1 MADGQVRIDVLAN
14 TGDAKKKADE
24 LKKKFADVGS
34 DDGNGS
40 GKLES
45 LKSGAGKVAAAVG
58 KAAAAAAVAAGTA
71 LAATVT
77 KATQAYSEYEQLS
90 GGVEKLFGDAAS
102 KVQGYAQQAFKTAGL
117 STNAYMEQVTGLAS
131 ALKQSFGGDAVKAA
145 DAANM
150 AIVDMSDNANVFG
163 SNIRDVQN
171 AYAGFAKQNYT
182 MLDNLKLGY
191 GGTQEEM
198 KRLIADANAYEKAN
212 GRAGDLSI
220 EKLGDVV
227 QAIHDVQEQQGIA
240 GDTAEE
246 AGSTVQGS
254 LMMVQGA
261 WENLLT
267 AIGSGDGIEKAV
279 QDLVESVG
287 TFAKNVVPVVTRA
300 LTGAMQA
307 LPDVI
312 RSAVSTLG
320 PAAMELGHAVATQLV
335 DAFNGA
341 VAVTGLKLPKLD
353 VSDVEGAVGHVVELA
368 RTFANSF
375 SSGFSS
381 AVGGTKGL
389 SDTLRGIADA
399 FGKLLDAAK
408 PAADAISGP
417 LAEGLGKLAGISLKA
432 TEAALKGIASALRV
446 LSDNAG
452 TVGSAIAALAGGFAT
467 MKIAGT
473 VATGVKTL
481 SIALSGVKT
490 AMSMI
495 KSFQGLA
502 AVLSTLAG
510 GPVALVIGLI
520 AALAIGLVTLYN
532 TNETFRNGV
541 NAAWNAICQVVTT
554 VATAIATFF
563 TSTIPSALSSFG
575 SMLAGLP
582 ATIGG
587 VLASIPGALA
597 GLLTTIGTAVLGFLA
612 QLPTMLATGLGF
624 IIGFVVGI
632 IAQTVSVVASGLA
645 ALPGVVSGIVQAIV
659 TFFTVTIPAGIQAML
674 AFFASL
680 PGSIASFLAGAVA
693 AIAGFVSS
701 AISGAARAGSGFIS
715 GVSSFFSQLP
725 GRIAGFVSGAVG
737 ALAGFV
743 SGAASKAASAGSSF
757 MRGIQSGF
765 NSAVSFVRGIPG
777 KMAGALSG
785 AAGALVSS
793 GRALINGFKR
803 GIEKGLSAAKSAVS
817 NGLASI
823 RKLFPFSPAKEGP
836 FSGHGYT
843 TWSGR
848 ALMRD
853 FAKSISG
860 MAPQAVDAAEGA
872 IAAVQSRFSAAS
884 LSVATPSVEYAPR
897 PADVVATV
905 TSTPDGTTA
914 GALRRACD
922 LLAEIADGDGRGAVT
937 IDGLVVNDGSAIRGE
952 VLSLIDRLVTLGGM
966 NNG

>member
-1 MADGQVRIDVLAN
+1 MADGKVRIDVLAD
-14 TGDAKKKADE
+14 TEAAAKKADE
-24 LKKKFADVGS
+24 LKKKFADVGN
-34 DDGNGS
+34 DDGKGS
-40 GKLES
+40 SKLES
-45 LKSGAGKVAAAVG
+45 LKSGAGKVASAVG
-58 KAAAAAAVAAGTA
+58 KAAAAAAAATGTA
-71 LAATVT
+71 LAAAVT
-77 KATQAYSEYEQLS
+77 KATQAYGEYEQLS

-163 SNIRDVQN
+163 SNIKDVQN

-198 KRLIADANAYEKAN
+198 QRLIADANAYEKAN

-220 EKLGDVV
+220 EKFGDVV

-246 AGSTVQGS
+246 AGSTIQGS
-254 LMMVQGA
+254 LAMVQGA

-267 AIGSGDGIEKAV
+267 AIGSGDGIEQAV

-312 RSAVSTLG
+312 RSAASTLG
-320 PAAMELGHAVATQLV
+320 PAAMELGHAAATQLV

-341 VAVTGLKLPKLD
+341 VAATGLKLPKLD
-353 VSDVEGAVGHVVELA
+353 VSDVEGAVGRVVELA
-368 RTFANSF
+368 RTFADSF

-381 AVGGTKGL
+381 AVGGTEGL

-408 PAADAISGP
+408 PAADAIAGP

-432 TEAALKGIASALRV
+432 TEAALNGIASALKV

-452 TVGSAIAALAGGFAT
+452 TVGPAIAALAGGFAA

-510 GPVALVIGLI
+510 GPVALVIAAI
-520 AALAIGLVTLYN
+520 AAAVAALVTLYM
-532 TNETFRNGV
+532 TNEDFRNAV
-541 NAAWNAICQVVTT
+541 NSAWQAICQVVTT
-554 VATAIATFF
+554 VATAIVTFF
-563 TSTIPSALSSFG
+563 TSTIPSALSSLG

-582 ATIGG
+582 STIGDA
-587 VLASIPGALA
+587 LASIPGALA
-597 GLLTTIGTAVLGFLA
+597 GLLATIGTAVLGFLA

-624 IIGFVVGI
+624 IVGFVVGI
-632 IAQTVSVVASGLA
+632 IAQIVSVVASGLA
-645 ALPGVVSGIVQAIV
+645 ALPGVVSGVVQAV
-659 TFFTVTIPAGIQAML
+659 VAFFTVTIPAGIQAML
-674 AFFASL
+674 ALFASL

-701 AISGAARAGSGFIS
+701 AISGAASAGSGFVS
-715 GVSSFFSQLP
+715 GVSSFFSRLP
-725 GRIAGFVSGAVG
+725 GMIASFLSSALSSIASFVAQMPGRAMAAGQGF
-737 ALAGFV
+737 LAG
-743 SGAASKAASAGSSF
+743 
-757 MRGIQSGF
+757 IQGGF
-765 NSAVSFVRGIPG
+765 SSAVSFVQGIPG
-777 KMAGALSG
+777 RIVGFFSG
-785 AAGALVSS
+785 AGSWLVGS
-793 GRALINGFKR
+793 GRALLGGFVD
-803 GIEKGLSAAKSAVS
+803 GIRSGFQAARDAVSSGLS
-817 NGLASI
+817 SI
-823 RKLFPFSPAKEGP
+823 RSFFPFSPAKVGP
-836 FSGHGYT
+836 FSGRGYT
-843 TWSGR
+843 TFSGA

-853 FAKSISG
+853 FA
-860 MAPQAVDAAEGA
+860 GA
-872 IAAVQSRFSAAS
+872 ISEAAPRAVSAARS
-884 LSVATPSVEYAPR
+884 VLSDVQGALSASVDLTGAPGLTCPTVLQPVAAPV
-897 PADVVATV
+897 PAGGG
-905 TSTPDGTTA
+905 GTTTTYNLSFDGVSVNSDA
-914 GALRRACD
+914 EMRQAIYDFLSEMGRIGAMN
-922 LLAEIADGDGRGAVT
+922 RG
-937 IDGLVVNDGSAIRGE
+937 
-952 VLSLIDRLVTLGGM
+952 
-966 NNG
+966 

>member
-1 MADGQVRIDVLAN
+1 MADGKVRIDVLAD
-14 TGDAKKKADE
+14 TEAAAKKADE
-24 LKKKFADVGS
+24 LKKKFADVGN
-34 DDGNGS
+34 DDGKGS
-40 GKLES
+40 SKLES
-45 LKSGAGKVAAAVG
+45 LKSGAVKVASAVG
-58 KAAAAAAVAAGTA
+58 KAAAAAAAATGTA
-71 LAATVT
+71 LAAAVT
-77 KATQAYSEYEQLS
+77 KATQAYGEYEQLS

-163 SNIRDVQN
+163 SNINDVQN

-198 KRLIADANAYEKAN
+198 QRLIADANAYEKAN

-220 EKLGDVV
+220 EKFGDVV

-246 AGSTVQGS
+246 AGSTIQGS
-254 LMMVQGA
+254 LAMVQGA

-267 AIGSGDGIEKAV
+267 AIGSGDGIEQAV

-312 RSAVSTLG
+312 RSAASTLG
-320 PAAMELGHAVATQLV
+320 PAAMELGHAAATQLV

-341 VAVTGLKLPKLD
+341 VAATGLKLPKLD
-353 VSDVEGAVGHVVELA
+353 VSDVEGAVGRVVELA
-368 RTFANSF
+368 RTFADSF

-381 AVGGTKGL
+381 AVGGTEGL

-408 PAADAISGP
+408 PAADAIAGP

-432 TEAALKGIASALRV
+432 TEAALNGIASALKV

-452 TVGSAIAALAGGFAT
+452 TVGPAIAALAGGFAA

-510 GPVALVIGLI
+510 GPVALVIAAI
-520 AALAIGLVTLYN
+520 AAVVAALVTLYM
-532 TNETFRNGV
+532 TNEDFRDAVNGAW
-541 NAAWNAICQVVTT
+541 AAIQQAVGDAVS
-554 VATAIATFF
+554 AIAGFF
-563 TSTIPSALSSFG
+563 TDT
-575 SMLAGLP
+575 LP
-582 ATIGG
+582 QAFQ
-587 VLASIPGALA
+587 S
-597 GLLTTIGTAVLGFLA
+597 
-612 QLPTMLATGLGF
+612 
-624 IIGFVVGI
+624 
-632 IAQTVSVVASGLA
+632 VSD
-645 ALPGVVSGIVQAIV
+645 
-659 TFFTVTIPAGIQAML
+659 FFTVTIPQAFQSFCDFM
-674 AFFASL
+674 ASL
-680 PGSIASFLAGAVA
+680 PETVLGFVEQLPMALATGAGLIVGVVLGLVVSLGEAAIEAGSAFLTNLVSFFTQLPGQVA
-693 AIAGFVSS
+693 AFLSEAASS
-701 AISGAARAGSGFIS
+701 ALSWASEMASAAAQAGSDFLS
-715 GVSSFFSQLP
+715 GVVSFFTQLP
-725 GRIAGFVSGAVG
+725 GRIASFLSSALSSIASFVAQMPGRAMAAGQGF
-737 ALAGFV
+737 LN
-743 SGAASKAASAGSSF
+743 
-757 MRGIQSGF
+757 GIQGGF
-765 NSAVSFVRGIPG
+765 SAAVSFVRGIPG
-777 KMAGALSG
+777 QIVGFFSG
-785 AAGALVSS
+785 AGSWLVGS
-793 GRALINGFKR
+793 GRALLGGFVD
-803 GIEKGLSAAKSAVS
+803 GIRSGFQAARDAVSSGLS
-817 NGLASI
+817 SI
-823 RKLFPFSPAKEGP
+823 RSFFPFSPAKVGP

-843 TWSGR
+843 TFSGA

-853 FAKSISG
+853 FAGAIS
-860 MAPQAVDAAEGA
+860 DAAPR
-872 IAAVQSRFSAAS
+872 AVSAARS
-884 LSVATPSVEYAPR
+884 VLSDVQGALSASVDLTGAPGLAYAPVLQ
-897 PADVVATV
+897 PAAAPVPAGGGV
-905 TSTPDGTTA
+905 TTTTYNLSFDGVSVNSNA
-914 GALRRACD
+914 EMRQAIYDFLGEMSRIGAMN
-922 LLAEIADGDGRGAVT
+922 RG
-937 IDGLVVNDGSAIRGE
+937 
-952 VLSLIDRLVTLGGM
+952 
-966 NNG
+966 